1 MDIVEELMKVALF
14 GSAWVLYL
22 LLFLSVL
29 SFAAMIERWWFFRKE
44 ARGRE
49 AIDVALDE
57 AVRGGTPD
65 SLRAKLATLP
75 GLQAGALAGALRF
88 SSGGPSAISE
98 ALEAELADR
107 RARME
112 RSLTLLGTLGNNA
125 PFVGLFGTVLGVIEA
140 FRHLGDQSEGAMANV
155 MAGIAEALIATGVG
169 IFVAIPAV
177 VAFNYAQ
184 ARIDALEGETTGIA
198 RRISAWLRTRS
209 ADGSVAAP
217 ERTAS
222 ERSGSLEVTSTAS
235 SRDGSKKPSSVRAA
249 DPTSSARVAL
259 ASDGGE

>member
-29 SFAAMIERWWFFRKE
+29 SFAAMIERWWFFREE

-65 SLRAKLATLP
+65 SLRAQLATLP

-198 RRISAWLRTRS
+198 RRISAWLRTRNV
-209 ADGSVAAP
+209 DGSVGVIGAPSSESLGETGRGSAEAA
-217 ERTAS
+217 
-222 ERSGSLEVTSTAS
+222 
-235 SRDGSKKPSSVRAA
+235 SRRADVPKKPARAGE
-249 DPTSSARVAL
+249 SSARVAL